1 VRIRIEL
8 TEGNVYDGRVWDG
21 VERRELG
28 SRGDGTVKE
37 DLFVEDGGW
46 CGGGSDLFCPQ
57 VCGEEETLVCCKV
70 VVDSETALTEKHVR
84 RVRSI
89 GLYI

>member
-1 VRIRIEL
+1 M
-8 TEGNVYDGRVWDG
+8 YDCWVWDG
-21 VERRELG
+21 VERRKLG

-46 CGGGSDLFCPQ
+46 CGGGSDLFGPQ
-57 VCGEEETLVCCKV
+57 VCGEEEALVCREV
-70 VVDSETALTEKHVR
+70 VVDSETALPEKHVR

-89 GLYI
+89 GLYVINL